1 MFVKLCGFT
10 RREDIEMIP
19 DLKIA
24 AAGFIF
30 YKASKRYVKPVVAK
44 ELIGILKGSSIAAAG
59 IFVDDDADT
68 IKSIADYTGLD
79 MLQVYNSET
88 AAALN
93 GFLPVISCFRIKH
106 EHTAVDLPVPPD
118 SGHILFDT
126 FDTGSM
132 GGTGK
137 SFSSDILKSYG
148 FRERMIV
155 AGGVNS
161 GNIGSLIRDIRPF
174 GVDISSGIETAPGIK
189 SQGKIKE
196 ILEKI
201 AEAENDSIA

>member
-1 MFVKLCGFT
+1 MFIKLCGFT
-10 RREDIEMIP
+10 RHEDIEQIL
-19 DLKIA
+19 DLNIS

-30 YKASKRYVKPVVAK
+30 YKESKRYLKPVVAK
-44 ELIGILKGSSIAAAG
+44 EIIGILKGSSIAATG
-59 IFVDDDADT
+59 VFVDDDADT
-68 IKSIADYTGLD
+68 IKSIADYAGLD

-93 GFLPVISCFRIKH
+93 GFLPVISCFRVKH
-106 EHTAVDLPVPPD
+106 EHTADDLPFPQE

-126 FDTGSM
+126 FDSGSM

-137 SFSSDILKSYG
+137 SFSSDILKSYR

-155 AGGVNS
+155 AGGINS
-161 GNIGSLIRDIRPF
+161 GNIGSLVRDIKPF

-189 SQGKIKE
+189 SPDKIKE

-201 AEAENDSIA
+201 EEAENDSIA